1 MTSSSYG
8 TTMVK
13 IYGIKKCRDMF
24 IIYLGLLL
32 GLINQIDKYRR
43 HCLQKTL
50 FVERRRYQFKKPPMA
65 A

>member
-1 MTSSSYG
+1 M
-8 TTMVK
+8 
-13 IYGIKKCRDMF
+13 
-24 IIYLGLLL
+24 GLKNISWAVL

>member
-43 HCLQKTL
+43 HCLWRGGDINSKSHQWL
-50 FVERRRYQFKKPPMA
+50 HEN
-65 A
+65 